1 MGSGVC
7 MGYNV
12 KCWATS
18 LANCK
23 NTCAKTAGCKMAE
36 YSTSG
41 TCCTSKYD
49 SKKNCPG
56 SFTASKT
63 WSGYFVCAGSTVKTT
78 PKKTGGCGKESA
90 GVCMGYNIKC
100 FSSTLANCKAQCKIQ
115 KVAKWPNTPRA
126 LKLAARPNTTAK
138 KIVPAA
144 SPSRLLGRATPF
156 ARGNQRV
163 QSERPSLSEAKLLA
177 VRCQKEFAWDTTSNV
192 SHQPWPTARH
202 NAKRQKIAKRPNTR
216 LVALAARPNTR
227 ANLIVL
233 VASRRRRLGRVTAFA
248 RDRPDPEAEAA
259 ANAARKQAEFAWATT
274 SNVGQQ
280 AWPTAR
286 QHAPRQKDAKWPN
299 TRPVAPAARPNLT
312 AKKIVLAVSRRRR
325 VGVVTSFVLVRPRK
339 RPITPTTIAT
349 RNQKEFAWVTTSNV
363 SHQPLPTAR
372 QHALGQQDAKWPN
385 TPRALKL
392 AARPNT
398 TAKKNCPG
406 SFTSSASWKGYRVC
420 KASSGSGKCGKQS
433 PGVCMGYNIKCFS
446 STLANC
452 KAQCKKTKDC
462 KTAEYSTGGTC
473 CTSKYSS
480 KSDCPGSFE
489 ASKTWKGY
497 RVCKGSSGSG
507 SGSGGKCGTK
517 ASGVC
522 MGYNIKC
529 WATSLANC
537 KATCGRT
544 KGCKMAE
551 YSTGG
556 TCCTSKFDSKK
567 NCPGS
572 FTASKSWSGYFVCA
586 GSAPK
591 TTHHANHH
599 CNAQSKGV
607 CMGYNLKCFSSTL
620 TNCKATCARTA
631 GCKMAEYAAGS
642 KTCCTSKYDSKK
654 KLSWQLHF
662 VG

>member
-36 YSTSG
+36 YSTGG

-56 SFTASKT
+56 SFEASKT

-192 SHQPWPTARH
+192 SHQPWLTARH
-202 NAKRQKIAKRPNTR
+202 NAKRQKI
-216 LVALAARPNTR
+216 
-227 ANLIVL
+227 
-233 VASRRRRLGRVTAFA
+233 
-248 RDRPDPEAEAA
+248 
-259 ANAARKQAEFAWATT
+259 
-274 SNVGQQ
+274 
-280 AWPTAR
+280 
-286 QHAPRQKDAKWPN
+286 
-299 TRPVAPAARPNLT
+299 
-312 AKKIVLAVSRRRR
+312 
-325 VGVVTSFVLVRPRK
+325 
-339 RPITPTTIAT
+339 
-349 RNQKEFAWVTTSNV
+349 
-363 SHQPLPTAR
+363 
-372 QHALGQQDAKWPN
+372 AKWPN

-406 SFTSSASWKGYRVC
+406 SFTKSATWKGYSVC
-420 KASSGSGKCGKQS
+420 KGKPTRPPVRTTKPVGGEVACGAMSK
-433 PGVCMGYNIKCFS
+433 GVCMGYNIKCFS
-446 STLANC
+446 S
-452 KAQCKKTKDC
+452 
-462 KTAEYSTGGTC
+462 
-473 CTSKYSS
+473 
-480 KSDCPGSFE
+480 
-489 ASKTWKGY
+489 
-497 RVCKGSSGSG
+497 
-507 SGSGGKCGTK
+507 
-517 ASGVC
+517 
-522 MGYNIKC
+522 
-529 WATSLANC
+529 
-537 KATCGRT
+537 
-544 KGCKMAE
+544 
-551 YSTGG
+551 
-556 TCCTSKFDSKK
+556 
-567 NCPGS
+567 
-572 FTASKSWSGYFVCA
+572 
-586 GSAPK
+586 
-591 TTHHANHH
+591 
-599 CNAQSKGV
+599 
-607 CMGYNLKCFSSTL
+607 
-620 TNCKATCARTA
+620 
-631 GCKMAEYAAGS
+631 
-642 KTCCTSKYDSKK
+642 
-654 KLSWQLHF
+654 
-662 VG
+662 

>member
-1 MGSGVC
+1 VVAARNQLEFAWVTTS
-7 MGYNV
+7 NV
-12 KCWATS
+12 SHQPWP
-18 LANCK
+18 
-23 NTCAKTAGCKMAE
+23 TARHNAE
-36 YSTSG
+36 R
-41 TCCTSKYD
+41 
-49 SKKNCPG
+49 
-56 SFTASKT
+56 
-63 WSGYFVCAGSTVKTT
+63 
-78 PKKTGGCGKESA
+78 
-90 GVCMGYNIKC
+90 
-100 FSSTLANCKAQCKIQ
+100 QKI
-115 KVAKWPNTPRA
+115 AKWPNTPRA

-163 QSERPSLSEAKLLA
+163 RQSERPSLSEAKLLA
-177 VRCQKEFAWDTTSNV
+177 VRCQKEFAWVTTSNV
-192 SHQPWPTARH
+192 SHQPWPTAKHNAKRQKIAKWPNTPRALKLAARPNTTAKKIVLAASRRRPLGRVTAFARDRPEAANAASNRQEFAWATTSNVSHRKPWPTARH

-233 VASRRRRLGRVTAFA
+233 VASRRRRRGRVTAFA

-398 TAKKNCPG
+398 TAKKIVLAASLRRLVGRVTSFATEYHREQRHGEPG
-406 SFTSSASWKGYRVC
+406 HTGQRTKPLVATRNQNQFAWVTTS
-420 KASSGSGKCGKQS
+420 
-433 PGVCMGYNIKCFS
+433 N
-446 STLANC
+446 
-452 KAQCKKTKDC
+452 
-462 KTAEYSTGGTC
+462 
-473 CTSKYSS
+473 
-480 KSDCPGSFE
+480 
-489 ASKTWKGY
+489 ASKQ
-497 RVCKGSSGSG
+497 
-507 SGSGGKCGTK
+507 
-517 ASGVC
+517 A
-522 MGYNIKC
+522 
-529 WATSLANC
+529 WATARQRAKRQTDAKWPNTRPVALAARPNTRA
-537 KATCGRT
+537 KEIVLAPSRRILLGRVTTFAMTRLRSTT
-544 KGCKMAE
+544 KQPTKP
-551 YSTGG
+551 SPVLT
-556 TCCTSKFDSKK
+556 
-567 NCPGS
+567 
-572 FTASKSWSGYFVCA
+572 
-586 GSAPK
+586 K
-591 TTHHANHH
+591 TTP
-599 CNAQSKGV
+599 AQLR
-607 CMGYNLKCFSSTL
+607 ME
-620 TNCKATCARTA
+620 ARTRP
-631 GCKMAEYAAGS
+631 CPICFRMP
-642 KTCCTSKYDSKK
+642 TRNNWTN
-654 KLSWQLHF
+654 
-662 VG
+662 